1 MTDFSSDQ
9 IAALQDTLQGEYAA
23 VYAYG
28 VIGARSSGEGPRLK
42 GLKALR
48 THTELRDWVRGQLNA
63 ANTEPVPA
71 APSYK
76 LPLAVADNA
85 SAAKAAATI
94 ENRLARSWAALAART
109 TVTDDSVTARTFEVN
124 TSMECATRAISW
136 GSGVQA
142 FPH

>member
-1 MTDFSSDQ
+1 MTEFSSDH
-9 IAALQDTLQGEYAA
+9 IGALQDTLQGEYAA
-23 VYAYG
+23 IYAYG
-28 VIGARSSGEGPRLK
+28 VIGARSRGLDVRMKALK
-42 GLKALR
+42 TLR
-48 THTELRDWVRGQLNA
+48 THQALRDWLRQQLNA
-63 ANTEPVPA
+63 AATDPLPA

-76 LPLAVADNA
+76 LPNTVTDNA

-109 TVTDDSVTARTFEVN
+109 PITDDKVTARTYAVN

>member
-1 MTDFSSDQ
+1 MTDYTADQ
-9 IAALQDTLQGEYAA
+9 IGALQDTLQGEYAA

-28 VIGARSSGEGPRLK
+28 VIGGRSTGNPQK
-42 GLKALR
+42 LKALKAMR
-48 THTELRDWVRGQLNA
+48 THTDLRNWLRDQLNA
-63 ANTEPVPA
+63 SGTEPVPA
-71 APSYK
+71 APSYQM
-76 LPLAVADNA
+76 PNSVTDNQ

-109 TVTDDSVTARTFEVN
+109 PITDDNVTNRKFAVN
-124 TSMECATRAISW
+124 TSMECATRAVSW